1 MIAASGWRLPLR
13 LGTDSPEPVKCDR
26 RVISQ
31 EVGDLRLAEAQEA
44 ARRMFTSVF
53 SLF

>member
-1 MIAASGWRLPLR
+1 MTAASGRLLALC

-26 RVISQ
+26 RDISR

-44 ARRMFTSVF
+44 ARRMLTSAF
-53 SLF
+53 SLV